1 MMILFAIFGKTCY
14 NSVTTAKIGPKIH
27 NVRKMQL
34 MKQVEIFTDGA
45 CQGNPGPGGWG
56 AILRY
61 KGTEK
66 EISGGDPDTTNNR
79 MELTAVIEALRLLK
93 EPCQV
98 TVYSDSQYVC
108 NGITKG
114 WAKSWKSKGWKKSDK
129 SPALNPELWDALLT
143 EIDRHQVEMV
153 WVRGHAGH
161 PENERCDALA
171 VAAAEQCKR

>member
-1 MMILFAIFGKTCY
+1 
-14 NSVTTAKIGPKIH
+14 
-27 NVRKMQL
+27 

-61 KGTEK
+61 QGREK
-66 EISGGDPDTTNNR
+66 EISGGEPATTNNR
-79 MELTAVIEALRLLK
+79 MELTAVIEALRMLK
-93 EPCQV
+93 EPCSV

-114 WAKSWKSKGWKKSDK
+114 WAQGWKSRGWKKSDK

-143 EIDRHQVEMV
+143 EIGRHQVEMV
-153 WVRGHAGH
+153 WVKGHAGH

-171 VAAAEQCKR
+171 VAAAERCKG